1 MARLMRDGA
10 SPAAGVDKT
19 SLMAAVNAADD
30 WIDSNSTAFSSSLSE
45 PYKTESTADE
55 KDILLAYVAM
65 RRAGKLPTEED
76 A

>member
-10 SPAAGVDKT
+10 SPAAVDKT

-30 WIDSNSTAFSSSLSE
+30 WIDSNSTAFSSSLPD

-55 KDILLAYVAM
+55 KEILLAYVAM